1 MSHCALSRL
10 AAPIG
15 QDVSIVH
22 CPAAAALPL
31 VTGQAA
37 QPAPPRQHSRLL
49 SAGQRLEQVIA
60 ILFLIIFV
68 SVSKFLVLLIHS
80 WCLNSVLNVEALVGA
95 GEYPFRGLLRN
106 CEYFAKFRCKL
117 YQRHVTWPHLSSRGT
132 SGKCDRE
139 SAFKYIL

>member
-1 MSHCALSRL
+1 MTANQFSGSTSR
-10 AAPIG
+10 
-15 QDVSIVH
+15 D
-22 CPAAAALPL
+22 PL
-31 VTGQAA
+31 TIPG
-37 QPAPPRQHSRLL
+37 
-49 SAGQRLEQVIA
+49 
-60 ILFLIIFV
+60 
-68 SVSKFLVLLIHS
+68 
-80 WCLNSVLNVEALVGA
+80 LNSVLNVEALVGA

>member
-37 QPAPPRQHSRLL
+37 QPAPPRQQAALRGAETRASYRNPFPYYLCVGVPISCITYIH
-49 SAGQRLEQVIA
+49 GV
-60 ILFLIIFV
+60 LIV
-68 SVSKFLVLLIHS
+68 S
-80 WCLNSVLNVEALVGA
+80 
-95 GEYPFRGLLRN
+95 
-106 CEYFAKFRCKL
+106 
-117 YQRHVTWPHLSSRGT
+117 
-132 SGKCDRE
+132 
-139 SAFKYIL
+139 